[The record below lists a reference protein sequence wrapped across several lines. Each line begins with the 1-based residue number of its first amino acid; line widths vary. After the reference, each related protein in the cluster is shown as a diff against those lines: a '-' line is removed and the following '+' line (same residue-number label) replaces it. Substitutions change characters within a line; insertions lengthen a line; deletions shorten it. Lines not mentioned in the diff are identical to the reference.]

1 MRRLGK
7 VFSFVLFDFID
18 SAEQLNFS
26 EVILQVV
33 GNSSFVRGAIVQ
45 TLDIQEFL
53 SGQDSV
59 NDRFPVLA
67 IVKLWRRGSVMEL
80 TEAFMD

>member
-1 MRRLGK
+1 M
-7 VFSFVLFDFID
+7 FSFVLFDCID

-26 EVILQVV
+26 DVILQVI
-33 GNSSFVRGAIVQ
+33 GSSNFVRGAIVQ
-45 TLDIQEFL
+45 TLDIQEFS

-59 NDRFPVLA
+59 NERLPVLA
-67 IVKLWRRGSVMEL
+67 IVKLWRRGSVVEL

>member
-1 MRRLGK
+1 MRRSGK
-7 VFSFVLFDFID
+7 VFSFVLFDIID

-67 IVKLWRRGSVMEL
+67 IVKLWRRGSVVEL

>member
-1 MRRLGK
+1 MRRLEK
-7 VFSFVLFDFID
+7 VFLLVSFDFSD

-26 EVILQVV
+26 EVILQVI
-33 GNSSFVRGAIVQ
+33 GSSSFVRGDIVQ

-67 IVKLWRRGSVMEL
+67 IVKLWRRGSVVEL

>member
-33 GNSSFVRGAIVQ
+33 GKFSFVKGDIV
-45 TLDIQEFL
+45 
-53 SGQDSV
+53 
-59 NDRFPVLA
+59 
-67 IVKLWRRGSVMEL
+67 
-80 TEAFMD
+80 

>member
-7 VFSFVLFDFID
+7 VFSFVSFDFID
-18 SAEQLNFS
+18 SAEQLNFT
-26 EVILQVV
+26 EVILQVI
-33 GNSSFVRGAIVQ
+33 GSSSFVRGDIVQ

-59 NDRFPVLA
+59 NDRFPELA
-67 IVKLWRRGSVMEL
+67 IVKLWRRGSVVEL

>member
-7 VFSFVLFDFID
+7 AFSFVSFDFID

-26 EVILQVV
+26 EVILQVN
-33 GNSSFVRGAIVQ
+33 GSSNFVRGDIVQ
-45 TLDIQEFL
+45 TLDIQEFS

-59 NDRFPVLA
+59 IDRFPVLA
-67 IVKLWRRGSVMEL
+67 IVKLWRRGSVVEL

>member
-1 MRRLGK
+1 MRRSGK
-7 VFSFVLFDFID
+7 VFSFVLFDIID

-33 GNSSFVRGAIVQ
+33 GKFSFVKEDIVQ
-45 TLDIQEFL
+45 SLDIQEFL

-67 IVKLWRRGSVMEL
+67 IVNLWRRGSVVEL
-80 TEAFMD
+80 TEVFID

>member
-1 MRRLGK
+1 M
-7 VFSFVLFDFID
+7 FSFVLFDCID

-26 EVILQVV
+26 DVILQVI
-33 GNSSFVRGAIVQ
+33 GSSSFVRGDIVQ

-67 IVKLWRRGSVMEL
+67 IVKLWRRGSVVEL
-80 TEAFMD
+80 IEAFMD

>member
-7 VFSFVLFDFID
+7 VFSFVSFDFID

-26 EVILQVV
+26 EVILQVI
-33 GNSSFVRGAIVQ
+33 GSSSFVRGDIVQ

-67 IVKLWRRGSVMEL
+67 IVKLWRRGSVVEL